1 MKRYQYRWNGVRVE
15 VSHFGTDA
23 GTLSRSGLEE
33 INAIL
38 HVEGAMQLRG
48 QHAALCEGLRLLL
61 AQLPG
66 ARIICRRW
74 FCADVRAV
82 RALAEASGSVND
94 SSPAAEGAVAFVG
107 QPPLDGGDIALWV
120 YMVRGEGVE
129 VETSAGT
136 TILRHEGRAH
146 CWDMDIHSPGGSSAE
161 QTARI
166 LEGYEGLL
174 LGRGAVLAD
183 DCVRTWF
190 FVDDIDTNYS
200 GVVVARRENF
210 ETQGLTAQTHYISS
224 TGICGASAP
233 EGASV
238 QFGAYSVLGLETGQ
252 QKYLYAPTHLNPTY
266 EYGVTF
272 ERGTR
277 VAYGDRIHSII
288 SGTASINNLGEVV
301 HVGDVAAQTLRMLEN
316 IGALLTES
324 GAKFDE
330 LVHLIVYLRN
340 ASDYEIVAPIFAERF
355 PTVPTVFTLAPVCR
369 PDWLIETECVTVT
382 PGGDPAFRPF

>member
-1 MKRYQYRWNGVRVE
+1 MLLRSQY
-15 VSHFGTDA
+15 
-23 GTLSRSGLEE
+23 
-33 INAIL
+33 
-38 HVEGAMQLRG
+38 
-48 QHAALCEGLRLLL
+48 AALCEGLRLLL

-66 ARIICRRW
+66 ARIIYRRW

-82 RALAEASGSVND
+82 RALAEASGSANECC
-94 SSPAAEGAVAFVG
+94 PAASGAVTFVG
-107 QPPLDGGDIALWV
+107 QAPLDGGDIALWV

-136 TILRHEGRAH
+136 TIMHHEGRMH
-146 CWDMDIHSPGGSSAE
+146 CWDMDVHSPGGSSAE
-161 QTARI
+161 QTVRI

-174 LGRGAVLAD
+174 RARGATLAD

-190 FVDDIDTNYS
+190 FVDDIDSNYS

-210 ETQGLTAQTHYISS
+210 EAQGLTAKTHYISS
-224 TGICGASAP
+224 TGIGGASAP

-238 QFGAYSVLGLETGQ
+238 QFGAYSVLGLEKCQ

-277 VAYGDRIHSII
+277 VVYGDRVHSII
-288 SGTASINNLGEVV
+288 SGTASINNFGEVV
-301 HVGDVAAQTLRMLEN
+301 HVGDVEAQALRMLEN

-324 GAKFDE
+324 DANFDE
-330 LVHLIVYLRN
+330 LAHLIVYLRN

-355 PTVPTVFTLAPVCR
+355 PTVPTVFTLASVCR

-382 PGGDPAFRPF
+382 SGDDSAFRPF